1 MGDFIKNIKLKFKQ
15 GDILIKLIFINVVVF
30 FLMGAFDV
38 ICTLFKIQSVNV
50 INYVGVSSSITE
62 AIKHFWTFFTY
73 MFVHANFFHIF
84 FNMLVFYWFGKIFL
98 TYFTPK
104 NLGGLYIL
112 GGIGGALLYI
122 VAFNTIPYYIDMG
135 AIPMVG
141 ASAAVTAIIFAAAFY
156 RPNAEVGL
164 LLIGRIKI
172 IYIAIAIFIIDFLAL
187 GSPANPGG
195 HIAHIGGAIVG
206 FIFAKQYLKGKDI
219 TAWMNKLIDN
229 VINLFKPRPKK
240 KMTVKVNK
248 NKRSNDYEYNQR
260 KNEETAEIDT
270 ILDKIKA
277 SGYSSLSKDE
287 KKRLFDASNK

>member
-1 MGDFIKNIKLKFKQ
+1 MGDFIKNVKNKFKQ
-15 GDILIKLIFINVVVF
+15 GNILIKLIFINIAVF
-30 FLMGAFDV
+30 ISIEVFDV
-38 ICTLFKIQSVNV
+38 ICILFKMQSVNV
-50 INYVGVSSSITE
+50 IKYVGISSSVKE

-98 TYFTPK
+98 TYFNPK

-135 AIPMVG
+135 TVPMVG

-156 RPNAEVGL
+156 RPSAEVGL

-172 IYIAIAIFIIDFLAL
+172 IYIAIAIFVIDFLAL

-219 TAWMNKLIDN
+219 TAWMNKLIDSI
-229 VINLFKPRPKK
+229 INLFKPRPKK
-240 KMTVKVNK
+240 KMNVKINK

-270 ILDKIKA
+270 ILDKIKV